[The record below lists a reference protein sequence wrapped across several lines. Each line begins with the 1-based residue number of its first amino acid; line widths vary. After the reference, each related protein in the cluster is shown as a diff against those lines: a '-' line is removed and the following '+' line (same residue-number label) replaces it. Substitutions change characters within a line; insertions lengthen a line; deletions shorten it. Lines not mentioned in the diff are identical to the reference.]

1 MTGGRSRMQTGYRWL
16 AALALALVL
25 APARAGGVERL
36 KAFVAQARSGQAQFE
51 QTVLDRAGRKV
62 QAASGS
68 FQFQRPGRFRWTY
81 DKPAEQ
87 LIVGDGSRLW
97 VYDRE
102 LNQVTVRKQDMALG
116 STPAALLAGSDDIE
130 TAFALADGGA
140 KDGLEWVEAL
150 PKSRDSGFD
159 RVRMGFNA
167 ESLPEAME
175 LKDQFGQTTYLKF
188 SKIEK
193 NLRLGADLFSFTPP
207 RGADV
212 ISD

>member
-1 MTGGRSRMQTGYRWL
+1 MNRIGRWTPGWL
-16 AALALALVL
+16 AAVCLALILS
-25 APARAGGVERL
+25 PAHADGVDRL
-36 KAFVAQARSGQAQFE
+36 KSFVAQAHSGQAQFE

-62 QAASGS
+62 QAASGT

-87 LIVGDGSRLW
+87 LIVGDGSRFW

-102 LNQVTVRKQDMALG
+102 LNQVTVRKLDLALG

-130 TAFALADGGA
+130 KSFTLADGGTR
-140 KDGLEWVEAL
+140 DGLEWVEAL
-150 PKSRDSGFD
+150 PRSRESGFE

-167 ESLPEAME
+167 QALPEAME

-193 NLRLGADLFSFTPP
+193 NPKLGPELFSFTPP
-207 RGADV
+207 KGADV
-212 ISD
+212 VSD

>member
-1 MTGGRSRMQTGYRWL
+1 MNRKI
-16 AALALALVL
+16 AAWIVGALVL
-25 APARAGGVERL
+25 AASPVQAGGVERL
-36 KAFVAQARSGQAQFE
+36 KAFVSETRSGQAQFE

-68 FQFQRPGRFRWTY
+68 FQFQRPGRFRWAY

-87 LIVGDGSRLW
+87 LIVGDGKRFW
-97 VYDRE
+97 VYDKD
-102 LNQVTVRKQDMALG
+102 LNQVTVKKLDLALG
-116 STPAALLAGSDDIE
+116 ATPAALLAGSDDIE
-130 TAFALADGGA
+130 AAFQLEDGGA

-150 PKSRDSGFD
+150 PRNRDSGFE

-167 ESLPEAME
+167 QALPEAME

-188 SKIEK
+188 SKMEK
-193 NLRLGADLFSFTPP
+193 NPKLGADLFTFAPP
-207 RGADV
+207 KGADV

>member
-1 MTGGRSRMQTGYRWL
+1 MKSGIRLL
-16 AALALALVL
+16 AALCFALALF
-25 APARAGGVERL
+25 PAQAGGVERL

-62 QAASGS
+62 QVASGT

-87 LIVGDGSRLW
+87 VIVGDGTRFW

-102 LNQVTVRKQDMALG
+102 LNQVTVRKLDLALG
-116 STPAALLAGSDDIE
+116 ATPAALLAGSDDIE
-130 TAFALADGGA
+130 TAFMLADGGA
-140 KDGLEWVEAL
+140 TNGLEWVEAL
-150 PKSRDSGFD
+150 PKNKESGFE

-167 ESLPEAME
+167 QSLPEAME

-188 SKIEK
+188 SKVEK
-193 NLRLGADLFSFTPP
+193 NPKLGPELFSFTPP
-207 RGADV
+207 KGADV
-212 ISD
+212 VSD

>member
-1 MTGGRSRMQTGYRWL
+1 MNRRIAGWIVG
-16 AALALALVL
+16 ALALLFA
-25 APARAGGVERL
+25 ASSAQAGGVDRL
-36 KAFVAQARSGQAQFE
+36 RAFVSQARSGQAQFE

-62 QAASGS
+62 QAAGGT
-68 FQFQRPGRFRWTY
+68 FQFQRPGKFRWAY

-87 LIVGDGSRLW
+87 LIVGDGSRFW
-97 VYDRE
+97 VYDKD
-102 LNQVTVRKQDMALG
+102 LNQVTVKKLDLALG
-116 STPAALLAGSDDIE
+116 ATPAALLAGSDDIE
-130 TAFALADGGA
+130 TAFTLVDGGA

-150 PKSRDSGFD
+150 PKNRESGFE

-167 ESLPEAME
+167 QALPEAME
-175 LKDQFGQTTYLKF
+175 LKDQFGQTTHLKF

-193 NLRLGADLFSFTPP
+193 NPRLAPDLFTFTPP